1 MRLVWASPEAFAHW
15 AGADSSKWLAC
26 CIFLRVTSR
35 AQRPGAS
42 PCDPLP
48 CGDNL
53 RWVALLVEAH
63 LPCVGLAFTI
73 RRGESSS
80 AGSSPSLFL
89 HSFQHRFSYLVGILL
104 RSFLNKWKAFY
115 PLAFAPQK
123 SEPQCLCGWIWGG
136 GEEGGTKA
144 IRGVLL
150 FWGYETRGL
159 GWMQD
164 LPPVDLGPIPR
175 VPYRPVSS
183 VPSGVR
189 SEQPVNQNSRE

>member
-1 MRLVWASPEAFAHW
+1 MVLDEGSCGAGRYGSCRGGGNGGLLGVMRLIHMRLVWASPEAFAHW

-73 RRGESSS
+73 RRGES
-80 AGSSPSLFL
+80 
-89 HSFQHRFSYLVGILL
+89 
-104 RSFLNKWKAFY
+104 
-115 PLAFAPQK
+115 
-123 SEPQCLCGWIWGG
+123 
-136 GEEGGTKA
+136 
-144 IRGVLL
+144 
-150 FWGYETRGL
+150 
-159 GWMQD
+159 
-164 LPPVDLGPIPR
+164 
-175 VPYRPVSS
+175 
-183 VPSGVR
+183 
-189 SEQPVNQNSRE
+189 